1 MSVTQTN
8 VNQPSV
14 KQPTV
19 VASRTTSA
27 VTRAVRTIVLGA
39 VVAMIGLIITI
50 VSYHSASQNPN
61 GGTYLVAFG
70 PVIFGALA
78 VFRGTKSLVSALRA
92 NRK

>member
-1 MSVTQTN
+1 MSVTQTS

-27 VTRAVRTIVLGA
+27 VARAVRTIILGV

-61 GGTYLVAFG
+61 GGTYFVAFG
-70 PVIFGALA
+70 PVILGALA
-78 VFRGTKSLVSALRA
+78 VFRGSKSLVSAHRA